1 MKTYDKAKLRSR
13 EKPTS
18 SDIISDKFGISLY
31 LEYHQNTE
39 KDSPVNIGGHTL
51 CPPPPRISVII
62 PVFNEQDAI
71 EKVIGDIPSNLPTEI
86 IVVDNGSTDQTAKLA
101 AAMGARIVRENRR
114 GYGSACLAGIAAT
127 NDPDIV
133 VFLDGD
139 YSDHPNE
146 MPDLIA
152 PILENRADLVIGSRV
167 LGNSEPG
174 ALMIQ
179 ARFGNRLA
187 TSLIKILFGVS
198 YTDLGPFRAIRYL
211 ALLDLNMRD
220 KTFGWTVEMQVKAAK
235 QALKIQEVPVS
246 YRKRI
251 GVSKITG
258 TLKGTLKAGW
268 KILFT
273 IFMYWLTK

>member
-1 MKTYDKAKLRSR
+1 MPA
-13 EKPTS
+13 
-18 SDIISDKFGISLY
+18 
-31 LEYHQNTE
+31 
-39 KDSPVNIGGHTL
+39 
-51 CPPPPRISVII
+51 PPRISVVI

-71 EKVIGDIPSNLPTEI
+71 EKVIGDIPSHLPTEI

-127 NDPDIV
+127 GEPDIV

-198 YTDLGPFRAIRYL
+198 YTDLGPFRAIRYG
-211 ALLDLNMRD
+211 ALMDLNMRD

-273 IFMYWLTK
+273 IFRYWLTK

>member
-1 MKTYDKAKLRSR
+1 MPA
-13 EKPTS
+13 
-18 SDIISDKFGISLY
+18 
-31 LEYHQNTE
+31 
-39 KDSPVNIGGHTL
+39 
-51 CPPPPRISVII
+51 PPRISVII

-71 EKVIGDIPSNLPTEI
+71 EKVIGDIPSHLPTEI

-127 NDPDIV
+127 NNPDIV

-198 YTDLGPFRAIRYL
+198 YTDLGPFRAIRYR
-211 ALLDLNMRD
+211 ALRDLNMRD

-235 QALKIQEVPVS
+235 QALKIQEMPVS

-273 IFMYWLTK
+273 IFKYWFTK

>member
-1 MKTYDKAKLRSR
+1 MPD
-13 EKPTS
+13 
-18 SDIISDKFGISLY
+18 
-31 LEYHQNTE
+31 
-39 KDSPVNIGGHTL
+39 HT
-51 CPPPPRISVII
+51 CISVII

-71 EKVIGDIPSNLPTEI
+71 EKVIGDIPSDLSAEI

-127 NDPDIV
+127 REPDIV

-146 MPDLIA
+146 MSDLIV

-198 YTDLGPFRAIRYL
+198 YTDLGPFRAIRYG
-211 ALLDLNMRD
+211 ALMDLNMRD

-235 QALKIQEVPVS
+235 RALKIQEVPVS

-273 IFMYWLTK
+273 IFRYWFTK

>member
-1 MKTYDKAKLRSR
+1 MPA
-13 EKPTS
+13 
-18 SDIISDKFGISLY
+18 
-31 LEYHQNTE
+31 
-39 KDSPVNIGGHTL
+39 
-51 CPPPPRISVII
+51 PPCISVII

-71 EKVIGDIPSNLPTEI
+71 EKVIGDIPSDLPAEI

-127 NDPDIV
+127 REPDIV
-133 VFLDGD
+133 IFLDGD

-152 PILENRADLVIGSRV
+152 PILENCADLVIGSRV

-198 YTDLGPFRAIRYL
+198 YTDLGPFRAIRYR
-211 ALLDLNMRD
+211 ALMDLNMRD

-273 IFMYWLTK
+273 IFRYWFTK

>member
-1 MKTYDKAKLRSR
+1 MPS
-13 EKPTS
+13 
-18 SDIISDKFGISLY
+18 
-31 LEYHQNTE
+31 
-39 KDSPVNIGGHTL
+39 
-51 CPPPPRISVII
+51 PPRISVII

-71 EKVIGDIPSNLPTEI
+71 EKVIGDIPSHLPTEI

-127 NDPDIV
+127 NNPDIV

-198 YTDLGPFRAIRYL
+198 YTDLGPFRAIRYR
-211 ALLDLNMRD
+211 ALRDLNMRD

-235 QALKIQEVPVS
+235 QALKIQEMPVS

-273 IFMYWLTK
+273 IFKYWFTK

>member
-1 MKTYDKAKLRSR
+1 MPA
-13 EKPTS
+13 
-18 SDIISDKFGISLY
+18 
-31 LEYHQNTE
+31 
-39 KDSPVNIGGHTL
+39 
-51 CPPPPRISVII
+51 PPRISVII

-71 EKVIGDIPSNLPTEI
+71 EKVIGDIPGHLPTEI

-101 AAMGARIVRENRR
+101 AAMGAHIVRENRR

-127 NDPDIV
+127 NEPDIV

-152 PILENRADLVIGSRV
+152 PILENRADLVIGSRT

-211 ALLDLNMRD
+211 TLLDLNMRD

-273 IFMYWLTK
+273 IFKYWLTK

>member
-1 MKTYDKAKLRSR
+1 MPA
-13 EKPTS
+13 
-18 SDIISDKFGISLY
+18 
-31 LEYHQNTE
+31 
-39 KDSPVNIGGHTL
+39 
-51 CPPPPRISVII
+51 PPCISVII

-71 EKVIGDIPSNLPTEI
+71 EKVIGDIPGDLPAEI

-127 NDPDIV
+127 NNPDIV

-146 MPDLIA
+146 MSDLIV

-198 YTDLGPFRAIRYL
+198 YTDLGPFRAIRYR
-211 ALLDLNMRD
+211 ALRDLNMRD

-273 IFMYWLTK
+273 IFKYWFTR

>member
-1 MKTYDKAKLRSR
+1 MPA
-13 EKPTS
+13 
-18 SDIISDKFGISLY
+18 
-31 LEYHQNTE
+31 
-39 KDSPVNIGGHTL
+39 
-51 CPPPPRISVII
+51 PPRISVII

-71 EKVIGDIPSNLPTEI
+71 EKVIGDIPCQLPTEI

-101 AAMGARIVRENRR
+101 AAMGASIIRENRR

-127 NDPDIV
+127 NNPDIV

-167 LGNSEPG
+167 SGNSDPG

-179 ARFGNRLA
+179 ARFRDRLA

-198 YTDLGPFRAIRYL
+198 YTDLGPFRAIRYW
-211 ALLDLNMRD
+211 ALRDLDMQD

-235 QALKIQEVPVS
+235 KALKIQEVPVS

-273 IFMYWLTK
+273 IFKYWFTR

>member
-1 MKTYDKAKLRSR
+1 MPA
-13 EKPTS
+13 
-18 SDIISDKFGISLY
+18 
-31 LEYHQNTE
+31 
-39 KDSPVNIGGHTL
+39 
-51 CPPPPRISVII
+51 PPRISVII

-71 EKVIGDIPSNLPTEI
+71 EKVIGDIPSHLPTEI

-101 AAMGARIVRENRR
+101 AAMGARIVRENHR

-127 NDPDIV
+127 NNPDIV

-152 PILENRADLVIGSRV
+152 PILKNRADLVIGSRV

-198 YTDLGPFRAIRYL
+198 YTDLGPFRAIRYR
-211 ALLDLNMRD
+211 ALMDLNMRD

-258 TLKGTLKAGW
+258 TIEGTLKAGW

-273 IFMYWLTK
+273 IFKYWFTR

>member
-1 MKTYDKAKLRSR
+1 MPAPS
-13 EKPTS
+13 
-18 SDIISDKFGISLY
+18 
-31 LEYHQNTE
+31 
-39 KDSPVNIGGHTL
+39 
-51 CPPPPRISVII
+51 RISVII

-71 EKVIGDIPSNLPTEI
+71 EKVIGDIPSHLPTEI

-114 GYGSACLAGIAAT
+114 GYGSACLAGIAAA

-152 PILENRADLVIGSRV
+152 PILEKRADLVIGSRV
-167 LGNSEPG
+167 RGNSEPG

-273 IFMYWLTK
+273 IFRYWFTR

>member
-1 MKTYDKAKLRSR
+1 MPA
-13 EKPTS
+13 
-18 SDIISDKFGISLY
+18 
-31 LEYHQNTE
+31 
-39 KDSPVNIGGHTL
+39 
-51 CPPPPRISVII
+51 PPRISVII

-71 EKVIGDIPSNLPTEI
+71 EKVIGDIPSHLPTEI

-101 AAMGARIVRENRR
+101 AAMGARIIRENRR

-127 NDPDIV
+127 NNPDVV

-187 TSLIKILFGVS
+187 TSLIKILFDVS
-198 YTDLGPFRAIRYL
+198 YTDLGPFRAIRYR
-211 ALLDLNMRD
+211 ALRDLNMRD

-235 QALKIQEVPVS
+235 QALKIQEMPVS

-273 IFMYWLTK
+273 IFKYWFTK

>member
-1 MKTYDKAKLRSR
+1 MPA
-13 EKPTS
+13 
-18 SDIISDKFGISLY
+18 
-31 LEYHQNTE
+31 
-39 KDSPVNIGGHTL
+39 
-51 CPPPPRISVII
+51 PPRISVII

-71 EKVIGDIPSNLPTEI
+71 EKVIGDIPCHLPTEI

-127 NDPDIV
+127 NNPDIV

-198 YTDLGPFRAIRYL
+198 YTDLGPFRAIRYR
-211 ALLDLNMRD
+211 ALMDLNMRD

-235 QALKIQEVPVS
+235 QALKIREMPVS

-258 TLKGTLKAGW
+258 TIEGTLKAGW

-273 IFMYWLTK
+273 IFKYRFTG

>member
-1 MKTYDKAKLRSR
+1 MPA
-13 EKPTS
+13 
-18 SDIISDKFGISLY
+18 
-31 LEYHQNTE
+31 
-39 KDSPVNIGGHTL
+39 
-51 CPPPPRISVII
+51 PPRISVII

-71 EKVIGDIPSNLPTEI
+71 EKVIGDIPSHLPTEI

-127 NDPDIV
+127 REPDIV

-146 MPDLIA
+146 MSDLIA
-152 PILENRADLVIGSRV
+152 PIQENCADLVIGSRV

-198 YTDLGPFRAIRYL
+198 YTDLGPFRAIRYR
-211 ALLDLNMRD
+211 ALMDLNMRD

-235 QALKIQEVPVS
+235 QALKIQEMPVS

-273 IFMYWLTK
+273 IFRYWFTR

>member
-1 MKTYDKAKLRSR
+1 MPD
-13 EKPTS
+13 PT
-18 SDIISDKFGISLY
+18 
-31 LEYHQNTE
+31 
-39 KDSPVNIGGHTL
+39 
-51 CPPPPRISVII
+51 RISVII

-71 EKVIGDIPSNLPTEI
+71 EKVIGDIPGHLPTEI

-101 AAMGARIVRENRR
+101 AAMGAHIVRENRR

-127 NDPDIV
+127 NEPDIV

-152 PILENRADLVIGSRV
+152 PILENRADLVIGSRT

-211 ALLDLNMRD
+211 TLLDLNMRD

-273 IFMYWLTK
+273 IFKYWLTK